1 MVRICCFVVVYF
13 FSVGHYNLSQVCLVF
28 YVEMVFKME
37 SFYFIAIRK
46 NSGSFLVP
54 VLTEKE
60 LLDIP
65 ILTPRDL
72 LPPFGPICCQDLQSL
87 E

>member
-1 MVRICCFVVVYF
+1 MTRAGDGNLRFSLSWPNMVRICCFVVVYF

-54 VLTEKE
+54 VRP
-60 LLDIP
+60 D
-65 ILTPRDL
+65 
-72 LPPFGPICCQDLQSL
+72 
-87 E
+87 